1 VPPPPEGRAAI
12 AGRAGAEALLR
23 IPPFPGTITK
33 AFKPV
38 PPYPAAAPPDEL
50 RRSADLLRQ
59 HRVGGTFWAAQPAL
73 QDSYLLVRSR
83 AAAVAAAGL
92 RASGE
97 VLLWL
102 PAADGAGGSEATVVG
117 ECDPWH
123 MLSRAKALV
132 VEGDDE
138 TGVIAALLG
147 VPTYRFDRNKGGLTP
162 DERGAEAWLAEV
174 AAVHGRLADP
184 FSGEPI
190 GFAQAVELC
199 GFWRRLIDSNRSLG
213 GGLGFAFWKQQ
224 SVAPLLWNGRD
235 DFAFLREVPSGLSGP
250 AIAVWRSKAPEKA
263 LAALEERGLELV
275 EVEDGFLRSSG
286 LGADCVPPLSITVD
300 GLGAHFDP
308 RQPSGLELL
317 LQDGVFDEALVAR
330 ARRLRETIVAEGLGK
345 YDRAKVDIGRP
356 GGGQRHV
363 LVPGQVEDDRSVITG
378 GCGLTSN
385 LELLRRVRE
394 REPTSYLLYKPHP
407 DVVAGHR
414 VGDIPDHVA
423 LRLADAVVADT
434 PISALLDMVD
444 AVHVNTSLAGF
455 EGLMRGK
462 EVVTHG
468 VPFYSGWG
476 LTTDLG
482 PVPVRRTARRTVD
495 ELVAATLLLYPRY
508 LDPVSGLPC
517 PAETVVGRLC
527 SEAPKVGML
536 PVVRRLQGRLKRSLR
551 VLVR

>member
-1 VPPPPEGRAAI
+1 MPPPPEGHAAV
-12 AGRAGAEALLR
+12 ARRVKAEPLLR
-23 IPPFPGTITK
+23 IPPFPGARTK
-33 AFKPV
+33 AFEPV
-38 PPYPAAAPPDEL
+38 PPGSAAAPPDEL
-50 RRSADLLRQ
+50 RRWADLLRQ
-59 HRVGGTFWAAQPAL
+59 HRVGGTFWAAQPPL
-73 QDSYLLVRSR
+73 PDRYLLVRSR
-83 AAAVAAAGL
+83 AAAMAAGL
-92 RASGE
+92 RETGE
-97 VLLWL
+97 ILLWL
-102 PAADGAGGSEATVVG
+102 SAPDGAQGAEPTVVG
-117 ECDPWH
+117 KCDPWH

-138 TGVIAALLG
+138 ARVIAALLE
-147 VPTYRFDRNKGGLTP
+147 VPTYRLDRNTGALTP
-162 DERGAEAWLAEV
+162 DEREAEALLAEV
-174 AAVHGRLADP
+174 AVAQGRLADP

-199 GFWRRLIDSNRSLG
+199 GFWRRLIDSNRLLS

-224 SVAPLLWNGRD
+224 CVAPLLWNGRD

-300 GLGAHFDP
+300 RLGAHFDP
-308 RQPSGLELL
+308 RQPSGLELM

-345 YDRAKVDIGRP
+345 YDRAKGDIGRP
-356 GGGQRHV
+356 GGRRRHV
-363 LVPGQVEDDRSVITG
+363 LVPGQVEDDRSVMTG

-394 REPTSYLLYKPHP
+394 QEPASYLLYKPHP

-414 VGDIPDHVA
+414 TGDIPDTVA
-423 LRLADAVVADT
+423 LGLADAVVADT

-482 PVPVRRTARRTVD
+482 PVPVRRTARRALD